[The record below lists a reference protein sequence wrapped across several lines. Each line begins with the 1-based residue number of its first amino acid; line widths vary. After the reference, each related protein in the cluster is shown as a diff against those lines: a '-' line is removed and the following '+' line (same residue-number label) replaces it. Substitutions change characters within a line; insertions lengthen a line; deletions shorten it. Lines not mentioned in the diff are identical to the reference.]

1 MCLPLHH
8 AGMAEAAPSP
18 FFQTVRWLAMHTGF
32 PASRLPDKA
41 ELLLLIATAASAE
54 DLSRSNPYHVGMLRN
69 QNFAAQIRNYTAQR
83 RKVHIISDNSAK
95 T

>member
-1 MCLPLHH
+1 
-8 AGMAEAAPSP
+8 MAEASPSP
-18 FFQTVRWLAMHTGF
+18 FSQTVSWLAANTRF

-41 ELLLLIATAASAE
+41 ELLVLIATAAANE
-54 DLSRSNPYHVGMLRN
+54 DLARSNPYHVGMLKN

-83 RKVHIISDNSAK
+83 RKVHIKSDNSAK